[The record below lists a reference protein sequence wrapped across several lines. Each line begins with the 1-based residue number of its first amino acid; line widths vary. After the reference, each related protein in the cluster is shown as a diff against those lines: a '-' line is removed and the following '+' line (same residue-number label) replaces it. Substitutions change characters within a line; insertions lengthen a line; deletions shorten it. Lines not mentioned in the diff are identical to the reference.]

1 MKTNTNEVRRKI
13 QKHIKEYYTKKE
25 LKEQIDY
32 MICGNRKVSMLDSV
46 NNAALELVRGGE
58 FLIYNED
65 VKDFLNSLGI
75 NPQNKEYDDMKSWD
89 LYCKL
94 IAYNIEKIY
103 NDKEVK
109 K

>member
-1 MKTNTNEVRRKI
+1 MKTNSNEVKK
-13 QKHIKEYYTKKE
+13 QVQNHIKEYYTKKE

-32 MICGNRKVSMLDSV
+32 MSYGNKSIYQSAFTMV
-46 NNAALELVRGGE
+46 EGGS
-58 FLIYNED
+58 FLIYNEE
-65 VKDFLNSLGI
+65 VKYFLNSLGI
-75 NPQNKEYDDMKSWD
+75 NPNNKEYEDTKSWD

-109 K
+109 